1 METRK
6 LTEQRK
12 RSRSPLT
19 MYVKEKSEIP
29 LVLDSASSK
38 LGEGKDESRSRYSK
52 ASTIDGH
59 KW

>member
-29 LVLDSASSK
+29 LVLDSASSMDINDRK
-38 LGEGKDESRSRYSK
+38 YNK
-52 ASTIDGH
+52 ASTTIR
-59 KW
+59 